1 MDLRTVKIYDSL
13 MVAFEELLQE
23 KSFEQIT
30 VNELCDRAQTRR
42 ATFYKHFSDK
52 YDFYQFMLRQL
63 RERIFREAAER
74 ATTDTLKERLH
85 LLVDASVS
93 FVDTHRAFLC
103 AVKNS
108 GVASQMMQTLTDQSV
123 QLCQSNHSMQDVLA
137 MQFLIGGL
145 NQCGRWWLE
154 NIQSISKEELQSQLY
169 VLVDQYAAL
178 IESDGGKSE

>member
-13 MVAFEELLQE
+13 MAAFEQLLQE

-30 VNELCDRAQTRR
+30 VNELCDRAKTRR

-52 YDFYQFMLRQL
+52 YDFYQFMLQRL
-63 RERIFREAAER
+63 REEVFQEITDR
-74 ATTDTLKERLH
+74 AMDDSVQERLH

-93 FVDTHRAFLC
+93 FVDTHRAFLS

-108 GVASQMMQTLTDQSV
+108 GVAGQMMQTLTDQSI
-123 QLCQSNHSMQDVLA
+123 QLCQAAHPVKDILS

-154 NIQSISKEELQSQLY
+154 NIHTVTKEEMQARLY
-169 VLVDQYAAL
+169 VLVDQYAVL
-178 IESDGGKSE
+178 IEQDRRKSE